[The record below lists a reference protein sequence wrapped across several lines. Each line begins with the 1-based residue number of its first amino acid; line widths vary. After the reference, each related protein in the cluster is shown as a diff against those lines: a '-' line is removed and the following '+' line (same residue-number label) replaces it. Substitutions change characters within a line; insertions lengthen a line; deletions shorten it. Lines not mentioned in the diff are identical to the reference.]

1 MYKIVFDHPD
11 FLLVNKS
18 PGVSVHKDL
27 SDRGLL
33 EVIKQDSQLP
43 SLFLTHR
50 LDKPTS
56 GLLLLAK
63 NERANSQLS
72 QSFQNRTV
80 EKFYLALSAER
91 PTKKQGQIKGDM
103 AKARRGAWKLTRT
116 SENPAITRF
125 FSYSVIGLGRLF
137 LVRPYTGKT
146 HQIRVA
152 LKSIGTPILGDHL
165 YGGQLLNGEE
175 RCYLHAYALRFT
187 LDGQRYEFIC
197 APSEGQGF
205 MQAEVQQLLVS
216 IGPPWELKWH

>member
-1 MYKIVFDHPD
+1 MYTIVFDHSD
-11 FLLVNKS
+11 FLLVNKL

-27 SDRGLL
+27 NDMGLL
-33 EVIKQDSQLP
+33 EVIKQDCHIP

-72 QSFQNRTV
+72 QCFQNRTV
-80 EKFYLALSAER
+80 EKYYLALSAEK

-103 AKARRGAWKLTRT
+103 SKARRGAWKLLR
-116 SENPAITRF
+116 SVDNPAITRF
-125 FSYSVIGLGRLF
+125 FSYPVSGLGRLF

-152 LKSIGTPILGDHL
+152 LKSIGAPIIGDQL
-165 YGGQLLNGEE
+165 YGGMSLNGEA

-187 LDGQRYEFIC
+187 FDDQPYEFIC
-197 APSEGQGF
+197 APTAGKGF
-205 MQAEVQQLLVS
+205 ALAEVQQLLVS
-216 IGPPWELKWH
+216 IGQPWQLKWH